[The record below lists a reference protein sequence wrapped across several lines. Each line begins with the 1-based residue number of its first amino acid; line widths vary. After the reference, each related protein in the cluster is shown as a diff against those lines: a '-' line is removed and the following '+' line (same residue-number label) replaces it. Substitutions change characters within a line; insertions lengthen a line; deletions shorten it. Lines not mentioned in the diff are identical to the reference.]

1 MKITV
6 TALPFCGSCIA
17 PRKWITNIRT
27 HPYRLYYVR
36 GGSAYFR
43 CGNEEMKLQKNC
55 FYLFPST
62 LPFLIRQDPE
72 DRLDHLFFHFLMSP
86 PLIAPAPIVCSL
98 DEHPLLPAV
107 QKLMEESVE
116 RYRPYYRGPYVEESL
131 KSTVVSTLET
141 FLNLLFAI
149 KQFPATIDRD
159 ILTSVEYIESHYREE
174 FSVRDLAALVCL
186 DEDYF
191 IRKFKKS
198 LGVTPYSYLL
208 NLRLG
213 IAAELRDLGAT
224 VTEAALSVG
233 FRHPSAYYRAIK
245 RADKKNGV

>member
-43 CGNEEMKLQKNC
+43 VGNEEIKLQKNC

-62 LPFLIRQDPE
+62 LPFLIRQDPD
-72 DRLDHLFFHFLMSP
+72 DRLDHLFYHFIMSP
-86 PLIAPAPIVCSL
+86 PLIAPAPIVCAL
-98 DEHPLLPAV
+98 DEHPLLPSLLS
-107 QKLMEESVE
+107 LMESAVE
-116 RYRPYYRGPYVEESL
+116 HYRPYYRGPYVAKEL
-131 KSTVVSTLET
+131 KNTVEGTLET

-149 KQFPATIDRD
+149 KQFPSTIDHD
-159 ILTSVEYIESHYREE
+159 ILSSVEYIESHYQEDFTVREL
-174 FSVRDLAALVCL
+174 SAHVCL

-213 IAAELRDLGAT
+213 IAAEMRDLGAT
-224 VTEAALSVG
+224 AAEAALAVG

-245 RADKKNGV
+245 RTNEKNL